1 MDNESF
7 KEEVAIVTG
16 AGDGIGFEIAK
27 SLAKNGASVLLN
39 DINDL
44 AAKNAADIIIAEGG
58 NCFPLPGDASNTEF
72 IKYMVHE
79 AVKHYGKLTIAVAN
93 AGLSLYGNFLE
104 YTKEDFQKIVELNL
118 QGSFFLAQSAAKQMI
133 HQKSGGSILFMS
145 SVVGHRALKDLAAY
159 AMTKAGLE
167 MLARNLVIELSQFG
181 ISTNAIAPGATLTS
195 RTLGFGDYEKEWSTI
210 TPNGRPATVKDIANA
225 ALFLLCKKSR
235 HITGQTIVVDGG
247 WTSISV
253 SPADR

>member
-72 IKYMVHE
+72 I
-79 AVKHYGKLTIAVAN
+79 
-93 AGLSLYGNFLE
+93 
-104 YTKEDFQKIVELNL
+104 
-118 QGSFFLAQSAAKQMI
+118 
-133 HQKSGGSILFMS
+133 
-145 SVVGHRALKDLAAY
+145 
-159 AMTKAGLE
+159 
-167 MLARNLVIELSQFG
+167 
-181 ISTNAIAPGATLTS
+181 
-195 RTLGFGDYEKEWSTI
+195 
-210 TPNGRPATVKDIANA
+210 
-225 ALFLLCKKSR
+225 
-235 HITGQTIVVDGG
+235 
-247 WTSISV
+247 
-253 SPADR
+253 